1 MGDCHIQLTTPNEQ
15 HTFMLKNYLKI
26 AWRNL
31 IHHKS
36 YTLINIFGLAVG
48 MACCVLI
55 SLYVKEELSYDNF
68 HDKSE
73 RIVAFGVEGGFFG
86 RTLSTPYPLAD
97 ALIDEI
103 PEVGQAVRIDGTG
116 SLNLSRD
123 RQNFTEIEDGKYAEP
138 SFFDVFSFDLI
149 SGSKEK
155 ALSAPNSIVLSQSNS
170 RQIFGNENPVGQ
182 SLYWQKRDTL
192 ISLEVTGVVED
203 EPRNSSIEYG
213 ALISFETMEQNR
225 LDPTAWT
232 SFYLA
237 TFAVL
242 QSPDALASLPAKL
255 DTLANNHYKEQE
267 STASSRSFFTIPL
280 SEYHL
285 STETNDEGFTGN
297 RTYVYLFGS
306 VAIFILLIAGVN
318 YVNLATARA
327 TLRSKEVGVRKTLG
341 ALRSQVAGQFIG
353 ESVIIC
359 VTAYILGGI
368 IALGILPYFNQLFAT
383 SLVWSSNIGFLLW
396 LAIAAMGI
404 GFLAGL
410 YPSLYL
416 SGFTPAQ
423 VLRSQQSGKSSNSLL
438 RKSLVVSQFAI
449 ALVLI
454 IGSLIVYQQLQYT
467 QTKDLGFN
475 GDQVVT
481 VNLPNKEAWNQ
492 REVLR
497 NNLAQHAGI
506 KELSITMGAPG
517 QFNIRMGSNPD
528 SLAPE
533 NKIDSEDPIIFAPAV
548 VDYDFLDL
556 LDINLIAGRNFSRD
570 RVTDTERAYIINEKG
585 ADMLGWTPEEAVGKT
600 FGSSGGEV
608 IGVVENFHIS
618 SLHNDIEGVYL
629 QINQSASFYSGGILL
644 AKLAADQI
652 SSSLDIIKS
661 EVTKFSPNTNFSYE
675 FLDDKFD
682 AMYRTEIRFGK
693 IVGWFTL
700 IAIIIAC
707 LGLYGLAAFSAE
719 SRIKEI
725 GIRKVLGAT
734 VSNIVALL
742 SKDFIKLVVIG
753 FVIAIPIAWYSMNQW
768 LADFAYRIE
777 IGPLVFIVAGLAA
790 TVIAFLTVSWQSVQA
805 AVANPVDSLR
815 SE

>member
-1 MGDCHIQLTTPNEQ
+1 
-15 HTFMLKNYLKI
+15 
-26 AWRNL
+26 
-31 IHHKS
+31 
-36 YTLINIFGLAVG
+36 
-48 MACCVLI
+48 
-55 SLYVKEELSYDNF
+55 
-68 HDKSE
+68 
-73 RIVAFGVEGGFFG
+73 
-86 RTLSTPYPLAD
+86 
-97 ALIDEI
+97 
-103 PEVGQAVRIDGTG
+103 
-116 SLNLSRD
+116 
-123 RQNFTEIEDGKYAEP
+123 
-138 SFFDVFSFDLI
+138 
-149 SGSKEK
+149 
-155 ALSAPNSIVLSQSNS
+155 
-170 RQIFGNENPVGQ
+170 
-182 SLYWQKRDTL
+182 
-192 ISLEVTGVVED
+192 
-203 EPRNSSIEYG
+203 
-213 ALISFETMEQNR
+213 
-225 LDPTAWT
+225 
-232 SFYLA
+232 
-237 TFAVL
+237 
-242 QSPDALASLPAKL
+242 
-255 DTLANNHYKEQE
+255 
-267 STASSRSFFTIPL
+267 
-280 SEYHL
+280 
-285 STETNDEGFTGN
+285 
-297 RTYVYLFGS
+297 
-306 VAIFILLIAGVN
+306 
-318 YVNLATARA
+318 
-327 TLRSKEVGVRKTLG
+327 
-341 ALRSQVAGQFIG
+341 
-353 ESVIIC
+353 
-359 VTAYILGGI
+359 
-368 IALGILPYFNQLFAT
+368 
-383 SLVWSSNIGFLLW
+383 
-396 LAIAAMGI
+396 
-404 GFLAGL
+404 
-410 YPSLYL
+410 
-416 SGFTPAQ
+416 
-423 VLRSQQSGKSSNSLL
+423 
-438 RKSLVVSQFAI
+438 
-449 ALVLI
+449 
-454 IGSLIVYQQLQYT
+454 
-467 QTKDLGFN
+467 
-475 GDQVVT
+475 VT

-517 QFNIRMGSNPD
+517 QFNIRMGSNSD

-585 ADMLGWTPEEAVGKT
+585 ADMLGWTPEEAVGNT

-629 QINQSASFYSGGILL
+629 QIDQSASFYSGGILL

-719 SRIKEI
+719 RRIKEI

-768 LADFAYRIE
+768 LADFAYRID
-777 IGPLVFIVAGLAA
+777 IGPGIFVLAGGAA
-790 TVIAFLTVSWQSVQA
+790 ILIALFTVSWQSIRA